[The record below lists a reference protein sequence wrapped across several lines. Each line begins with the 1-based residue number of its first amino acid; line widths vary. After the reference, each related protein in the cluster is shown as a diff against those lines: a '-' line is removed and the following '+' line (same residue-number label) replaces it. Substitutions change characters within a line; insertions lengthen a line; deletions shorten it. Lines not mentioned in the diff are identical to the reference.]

1 MKKQGGL
8 FMVENISLQ
17 FVEAINE
24 HNVKRIIELMTEDH
38 EFIDTWNR
46 KESKKEMIKGWENY
60 FEWFPDYHIEILEY
74 FKSNISIGLLGFAS
88 GSYKGDKTLYWKIP
102 AFWKIIVEKEKVK
115 LWQVIADS
123 KIPFD
128 SMNVSS

>member
-1 MKKQGGL
+1 
-8 FMVENISLQ
+8 MVEDTILQ

-24 HNVKRIIELMTEDH
+24 HNAERIIELMSEDH

-46 KESKKEMIKGWENY
+46 KETKKEMSTGWKDY

-74 FKSNISIGLLGFAS
+74 FKSNISMGLLGFAS
-88 GSYKGDKTLYWKIP
+88 GSYKGDKNLYWKIP
-102 AFWKIIVEKEKVK
+102 AFWKIIIEKEKVK

-128 SMNVSS
+128 SMDKSS

>member
-1 MKKQGGL
+1 MI
-8 FMVENISLQ
+8 EDIILQ

-24 HNVKRIIELMTEDH
+24 HNVEKIIELMSEDY

-46 KESKKEMIKGWENY
+46 KETKKEMSIGWKDY

-74 FKSNISIGLLGFAS
+74 FKSNASIGLLGFAS
-88 GSYKGDKTLYWKIP
+88 GSYKGNKNSYWKIP
-102 AFWKIIVEKEKVK
+102 AFLKITVEKEKVK
-115 LWQVIADS
+115 LWQVVADS

-128 SMNVSS
+128 SMNERS